1 MWKGFFDLIKQVF
14 TLTDAVQK
22 TQSDIT
28 QLRQEVRELTMTV
41 VRQGFEIQMMKERE
55 AHAHEKQ
62 ELRQEI
68 ERLRSHL
75 ALPPASNN
83 PDDEK

>member
-28 QLRQEVRELTMTV
+28 QIKQELRDLTMTV
-41 VRQGFEIQMMKERE
+41 IRQGFEVQIMKERE
-55 AHAHEKQ
+55 AHEREKQ
-62 ELRQEI
+62 ELRHEI
-68 ERLRSHL
+68 EQLRTKL
-75 ALPPASNN
+75 VLPPASNDSDN
-83 PDDEK
+83 EK